1 MGRTIASLFLVVL
14 VRGADGCD
22 LPKLNACVSAAN
34 LVVDAGITATQ
45 GKPALC
51 LAMETFTTCF
61 TTNAADCDLATM
73 ATYQANL
80 MATRNKLSGT
90 FGVECLMGTAPTA
103 IPLASGDSGSPSGSA
118 TVPSGSGSSGGYG
131 LLTWQLIL
139 LVLFC
144 VCCVC
149 GGGGGG
155 GYYAFMQNK
164 KGVKRGAKAK
174 GLGSGRPDYD
184 MEQPLQEVQPQY
196 EEPPMASAIV
206 DTGYGQEVVTGVDM
220 DRDGIPDVLEQNPG
234 FVQPLQPMVP
244 MVQSVEVEQVAEAQ
258 PMLFGPVAN
267 LLPGMTSSTITT
279 AAPGQYS
286 TVGAYSAAPTYGAY
300 GAYGGAAYAAAPG
313 MTSNYYS
320 SAANPTYATTS
331 YAAPGAYTGAGAVI

>member
-14 VRGADGCD
+14 VRGANGCD
-22 LPKLNACVSAAN
+22 LPILNACVAAAN
-34 LVVDAGITATQ
+34 TVVDAGITVTQ
-45 GKPALC
+45 GKPELC

-61 TTNAADCDLATM
+61 TTNAADCDVPTM

-80 MATRNKLSGT
+80 AATRNKLSGT
-90 FGVECLMGTAPTA
+90 FGVECLKGTAPTS

-118 TVPSGSGSSGGYG
+118 TVASGSGSSGGYG
-131 LLTWQLIL
+131 LLTWQLML

-155 GYYAFMQNK
+155 GYYAYTQNK
-164 KGVKRGAKAK
+164 KGGKRGAKAK

-184 MEQPLQEVQPQY
+184 MEQPLQDAQPRY
-196 EEPPMASAIV
+196 EEPPMESAIV
-206 DTGYGQEVVTGVDM
+206 DTGYEMQV
-220 DRDGIPDVLEQNPG
+220 PDVLEQNPG
-234 FVQPLQPMVP
+234 FVEPLQPMVP
-244 MVQSVEVEQVAEAQ
+244 MVQSVEVMTSQGPVIEQVVEAE
-258 PMLFGPVAN
+258 PLLFGPMAN
-267 LLPGMTSSTITT
+267 LLPGMTGSTITT

-300 GAYGGAAYAAAPG
+300 GAYGGSAYTQQPQMA
-313 MTSNYYS
+313 SNYYS